1 MDETCPPGH
10 DPGRPQCENHP
21 GTEAVSSRQERSG
34 GGETG
39 WPGQPG
45 RAATGSERLGLP
57 SDRGQCPGGIL
68 DQGGERDP
76 VADVQAVLLVDR
88 AVVAE

>member
-1 MDETCPPGH
+1 V
-10 DPGRPQCENHP
+10 GRQ
-21 GTEAVSSRQERSG
+21 A
-34 GGETG
+34 
-39 WPGQPG
+39 G